1 MAALLRLRLLTVLPL
16 IWFSYFSCDWRMVH
30 GISRWFLPGPF
41 ILAGAKAIPHEGASA
56 LVTALTS
63 FALLWC
69 SHVHDSALGFPCTSV
84 MLEVLYGL

>member
-1 MAALLRLRLLTVLPL
+1 
-16 IWFSYFSCDWRMVH
+16 MVH